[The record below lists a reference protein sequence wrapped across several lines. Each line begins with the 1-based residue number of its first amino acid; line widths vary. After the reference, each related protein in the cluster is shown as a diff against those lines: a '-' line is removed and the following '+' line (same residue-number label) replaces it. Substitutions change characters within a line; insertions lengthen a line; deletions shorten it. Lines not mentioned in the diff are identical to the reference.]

1 MRRGTERRHTVGG
14 GCRGEI
20 SSAGSYEGACRKARS
35 GGIYSSVSI
44 VVYIVGGG
52 EGGGEEREPISPL
65 SGRGDSARIG
75 GGEGGRREGERATVR
90 ASATEMEGARK
101 RRSMGAVAATAT
113 RPPSPSVSHPIV
125 NSKAVPDPSPC
136 VLVRE
141 SCFTRCFWLL
151 YSARGC

>member
-1 MRRGTERRHTVGG
+1 MGQRRYTVGG

-20 SSAGSYEGACRKARS
+20 SSAGSHEGAYRKARS
-35 GGIYSSVSI
+35 GGILQRVHRR
-44 VVYIVGGG
+44 YIAGGAR
-52 EGGGEEREPISPL
+52 EREKERERLRS
-65 SGRGDSARIG
+65 
-75 GGEGGRREGERATVR
+75 RRRRREIWFALEGERVD
-90 ASATEMEGARK
+90 GARESGTEIEVERK
-101 RRSMGAVAATAT
+101 RTSMGAVAATAT

-125 NSKAVPDPSPC
+125 YCSKAVPDPSPC